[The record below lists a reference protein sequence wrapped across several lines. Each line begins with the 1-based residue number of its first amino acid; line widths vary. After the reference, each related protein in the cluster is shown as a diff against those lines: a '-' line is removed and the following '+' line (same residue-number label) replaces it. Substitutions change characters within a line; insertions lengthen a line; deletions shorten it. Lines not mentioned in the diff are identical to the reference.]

1 MSNYKLMDTVKTIF
15 QGALGA
21 VTFGAYHQFTTNK
34 IMELNNEKLNLE
46 HKYHLDRMEN
56 EHKYHLDRIETE
68 HKRYIENMEKKHKD
82 EMLDFQKQLNEIKQS
97 RRWF

>member
-1 MSNYKLMDTVKTIF
+1 MSIDTFKTIC

-34 IMELNNEKLNLE
+34 IMELNNEKIE
-46 HKYHLDRMEN
+46 IQHKQDIQML
-56 EHKYHLDRIETE
+56 KTE
-68 HKRYIENMEKKHKD
+68 HRKEMNELNEKYKQLEKNMEA
-82 EMLDFQKQLNEIKQS
+82 LN

>member
-1 MSNYKLMDTVKTIF
+1 MADTVKTIF

-46 HKYHLDRMEN
+46 HKYNLDRMEN
-56 EHKYHLDRIETE
+56 EHKYNLDR
-68 HKRYIENMEKKHKD
+68 MEKQHQKEMD
-82 EMLDFQKQLNEIKQS
+82 ELRKQFNELKQS

>member
-21 VTFGAYHQFTTNK
+21 ITFGAYHQFTTNK
-34 IMELNNEKLNLE
+34 IMELNNDKLNLE
-46 HKYHLDRMEN
+46 HKYHLDRIEN
-56 EHKYHLDRIETE
+56 EHKQ
-68 HKRYIENMEKKHKD
+68 YIENMEKKHRE